1 MKTLKTVLCL
11 MLCLSL
17 LVFAGC
23 GAAETAEAEA
33 DGPVAYL
40 TVSVAGELTMVRA
53 AIAME
58 DADGDGVVTL
68 DELLT
73 TAAAAEGVGYA
84 SEDSTYG
91 LAITELWGDK
101 SGSYGYYVNNDFVNS
116 NLSSE
121 VKEGDSAYVYSFAD
135 PTNWSDAYSY
145 FDVDTATIKAGEAV
159 DLRLLMIGYD
169 AEFNPVEASVAG
181 AVISIDGE
189 ATEFT
194 TDANGLV
201 SITLDT
207 AGTYTISATADGL
220 TLVPPVC
227 VITVE

>member
-23 GAAETAEAEA
+23 GAADTAEAEG

-40 TVSVAGELTMVRA
+40 SVSVAGELVMTRA

-58 DADGDGVVTL
+58 DVDGDGVVTL
-68 DELLT
+68 DELLA
-73 TAAAAEGVGYA
+73 TAAAAEGVSYA

-101 SGSYGYYVNNDFVNS
+101 SGSYGYFVNNDFVNS

-121 VKEGDSAYVYSFAD
+121 VKEGDEAYVYSFAD
-135 PTNWSDAYSY
+135 PTNWSDAYSF
-145 FDVDTATIKAGEAV
+145 FDVSTATVKAGETL
-159 DLRLLMIGYD
+159 DLSLFMVGYD
-169 AEFNPVEASVAG
+169 ETFSPVEASVAG
-181 AVISIDGE
+181 AVITVDGE

-194 TDANGLV
+194 TDANGKV
-201 SITLDT
+201 SITLDA
-207 AGTYTISATADGL
+207 AGTYTVSATAGGL

>member
-11 MLCLSL
+11 VLCLSL

-33 DGPVAYL
+33 EGPVAYL
-40 TVSVAGELTMVRA
+40 TVSVAGELKMVRA

-73 TAAAAEGVGYA
+73 TAAAAEGVSYA

-101 SGSYGYYVNNDFVNS
+101 SGSYGYYVNNDFINS

-121 VKEGDSAYVYSFAD
+121 VKEGDEAYVYSFAD

-145 FDVDTATIKAGEAV
+145 FNVSTATVKAGESV
-159 DLRLLMIGYD
+159 ELSLSMIGYD
-169 AEFNPVEASVAG
+169 ESFNPVEAAVAD
-181 AVISIDGE
+181 AVISVDGE
-189 ATEFT
+189 ATEFV
-194 TDANGLV
+194 TDADGKV
-201 SITLDT
+201 AVTLDA
-207 AGTYTISATADGL
+207 AGTYTISASAEGL